1 MYMTLLPFLESDAS
15 HQMSLDMKLFELF
28 DYQHSS
34 PIIRFYKIS
43 PPAIT
48 IGYHQREESVLPLLE
63 DSSLDVVR
71 RPTGGRAVFHLGDLT
86 YSVLGEADDDGLF
99 GTSTLEIYHLISKG
113 VKRGIEKLGI
123 RVDFEQGSKSLLSP
137 LCFHLASKYELSYEG
152 EKVTGGALLKRNG
165 GFLFQGSILVNSASR
180 RYAHL
185 VGNAPGLSQIARK
198 ELQVENMIEA
208 ISEGFREELELEIWH
223 GKWPNNCLDKKR
235 LLC

>member
-1 MYMTLLPFLESDAS
+1 MHMALLPFLESDAA
-15 HQMSLDMKLFELF
+15 HQMSLDMKLFELS
-28 DYQHSS
+28 DCQHSF

-48 IGYHQREESVLPLLE
+48 IGYHQREEFVLPLLE
-63 DSSLDVVR
+63 DGSLDVVR
-71 RPTGGRAVFHLGDLT
+71 RPTGGRAVLHLGDLT
-86 YSVLGEADDDGLF
+86 YSVLGEVDGSLF
-99 GTSTLEIYHLISKG
+99 GTSTLEIYHVISKG

-123 RVDFEQGSKSLLSP
+123 RIDFEQGSKSLLSP

-180 RYAHL
+180 RYARL
-185 VGNAPGLSQIARK
+185 AGNAPGLSQIVRK
-198 ELQVENMIEA
+198 ELQVEKIIEA

-223 GKWPNNCLDKKR
+223 GKWPDNCLDKKR